1 MLNTRDEINL
11 HRLLISCESKLK
23 EQPIDVWTASE
34 KRKFTTDVVC
44 QVPSDTAKKTELCK
58 VTIGCFND
66 YINLKRL
73 FMNSVAPYTP
83 RIDQLTRAVA
93 VHTMHVDVEK
103 GIAEA
108 RLGKRKLFEDLE
120 QYESSD
126 PEWLLELKRQDA
138 QAAQEALDRK
148 KKLLEQ
154 EEEEDLDEPKDEKE
168 EDEQDGPAKETFN
181 EKTNASEIRQRNNA
195 KNETSNIEHVLQ
207 HHRQMHDELTTD
219 LGRMAKQLKINSQ
232 AFGDTLSKDDVVLK
246 EAQQAVESNLTRMTK
261 ERQRLDVHYSKSWG
275 TSFMTMAVVLF
286 VCIMF
291 VLVFFTIKFLP
302 KAT

>member
-1 MLNTRDEINL
+1 MIKTNPRTTRRRRIAKTIQCKR
-11 HRLLISCESKLK
+11 HSTKRQMRLKYGKGKGRLIYS
-23 EQPIDVWTASE
+23 VWTHLI
-34 KRKFTTDVVC
+34 VI
-44 QVPSDTAKKTELCK
+44 L
-58 VTIGCFND
+58 I
-66 YINLKRL
+66 
-73 FMNSVAPYTP
+73 
-83 RIDQLTRAVA
+83 
-93 VHTMHVDVEK
+93 
-103 GIAEA
+103 
-108 RLGKRKLFEDLE
+108 
-120 QYESSD
+120 
-126 PEWLLELKRQDA
+126 
-138 QAAQEALDRK
+138 
-148 KKLLEQ
+148 
-154 EEEEDLDEPKDEKE
+154 
-168 EDEQDGPAKETFN
+168 
-181 EKTNASEIRQRNNA
+181 RNNA

>member
-1 MLNTRDEINL
+1 MLNTTDEINL
-11 HRLLISCESKLK
+11 HRLLISCENKLK

-34 KRKFTTDVVC
+34 KRKFATYVKYLATL
-44 QVPSDTAKKTELCK
+44 QKKSSPA
-58 VTIGCFND
+58 N
-66 YINLKRL
+66 
-73 FMNSVAPYTP
+73 VAPYAP

-93 VHTMHVDVEK
+93 VHTMHVDVDK
-103 GIAEA
+103 GIVEA
-108 RLGKRKLFEDLE
+108 RLGKKRLLE
-120 QYESSD
+120 EIKQYESPD
-126 PEWLLELKRQDA
+126 PEWLLELKRQDER
-138 QAAQEALDRK
+138 AAQDELDRK

-154 EEEEDLDEPKDEKE
+154 EEDQEEDQNEQKDETE
-168 EDEQDGPAKETFN
+168 EDDQDNPLQDTFN
-181 EKTNASEIRQRNNA
+181 EKTNTSEIRQRNTA

>member
-1 MLNTRDEINL
+1 MLNNTRDEINL
-11 HRLLISCESKLK
+11 HRLLISCENKLK
-23 EQPIDVWTASE
+23 EQPIDIWTASE
-34 KRKFTTDVVC
+34 KRKFATYVKYLATL
-44 QVPSDTAKKTELCK
+44 QKKSSSAST
-58 VTIGCFND
+58 
-66 YINLKRL
+66 
-73 FMNSVAPYTP
+73 
-83 RIDQLTRAVA
+83 Q
-93 VHTMHVDVEK
+93 HVDVEK
-103 GIAEA
+103 GIVEA
-108 RLGKRKLFEDLE
+108 RLGKRKLFEDLK

-126 PEWLLELKRQDA
+126 PEWLLELKRQDE
-138 QAAQEALDRK
+138 QAVQEALDRK

-154 EEEEDLDEPKDEKE
+154 EEEEDPNDPKGEKE
-168 EDEQDGPAKETFN
+168 EEEEQDDPVKETFN
-181 EKTNASEIRQRNNA
+181 EKTNASEMRQRNNA

-286 VCIMF
+286 RLEEEIVD
-291 VLVFFTIKFLP
+291 
-302 KAT
+302 

>member
-11 HRLLISCESKLK
+11 HRLLISCENKLK
-23 EQPIDVWTASE
+23 EQPMDVWTASE
-34 KRKFTTDVVC
+34 KRKFATYVKFLATL
-44 QVPSDTAKKTELCK
+44 QKKS
-58 VTIGCFND
+58 
-66 YINLKRL
+66 
-73 FMNSVAPYTP
+73 NSTNVAPYTP

-108 RLGKRKLFEDLE
+108 RLGKKKLFEDLE
-120 QYESSD
+120 QYESPD
-126 PEWLLELKRQDA
+126 PEWLLELKRQDE

-154 EEEEDLDEPKDEKE
+154 EEEEEEEENEDQNEPKDEID
-168 EDEQDGPAKETFN
+168 EDEQEDPVKETLN

-232 AFGDTLSKDDVVLK
+232 AFGDTLSKDDEVLK

-275 TSFMTMAVVLF
+275 EQRDGK
-286 VCIMF
+286 IDRRGGGE
-291 VLVFFTIKFLP
+291 
-302 KAT
+302 

>member
-1 MLNTRDEINL
+1 MLNTTDEINL
-11 HRLLISCESKLK
+11 HRLLISCENKLK

-34 KRKFTTDVVC
+34 KRKFATYVKYLATL
-44 QVPSDTAKKTELCK
+44 QKKS
-58 VTIGCFND
+58 NPA
-66 YINLKRL
+66 N
-73 FMNSVAPYTP
+73 VAPYAP

-93 VHTMHVDVEK
+93 VHTMHVDVDK
-103 GIAEA
+103 GIVEA
-108 RLGKRKLFEDLE
+108 RLGKKRLLE
-120 QYESSD
+120 ELKQYESPD
-126 PEWLLELKRQDA
+126 PEWLLELKRQDER
-138 QAAQEALDRK
+138 AAQDELDRK

-154 EEEEDLDEPKDEKE
+154 EEDQEEDQTEQKDETE
-168 EDEQDGPAKETFN
+168 EDDQDNPLQDTFN
-181 EKTNASEIRQRNNA
+181 EKTNTSEIRQRNTA
-195 KNETSNIEHVLQ
+195 KNETSNIEHVLH

>member
-1 MLNTRDEINL
+1 MLN
-11 HRLLISCESKLK
+11 IS
-23 EQPIDVWTASE
+23 
-34 KRKFTTDVVC
+34 
-44 QVPSDTAKKTELCK
+44 
-58 VTIGCFND
+58 
-66 YINLKRL
+66 
-73 FMNSVAPYTP
+73 
-83 RIDQLTRAVA
+83 
-93 VHTMHVDVEK
+93 
-103 GIAEA
+103 
-108 RLGKRKLFEDLE
+108 
-120 QYESSD
+120 
-126 PEWLLELKRQDA
+126 
-138 QAAQEALDRK
+138 
-148 KKLLEQ
+148 
-154 EEEEDLDEPKDEKE
+154 
-168 EDEQDGPAKETFN
+168 
-181 EKTNASEIRQRNNA
+181 IRNTS

-232 AFGDTLSKDDVVLK
+232 AFGDTLSKDDAVLK

>member
-1 MLNTRDEINL
+1 M
-11 HRLLISCESKLK
+11 RLKYGKGKGRLIYS
-23 EQPIDVWTASE
+23 VWTHLI
-34 KRKFTTDVVC
+34 VI
-44 QVPSDTAKKTELCK
+44 L
-58 VTIGCFND
+58 I
-66 YINLKRL
+66 
-73 FMNSVAPYTP
+73 
-83 RIDQLTRAVA
+83 
-93 VHTMHVDVEK
+93 
-103 GIAEA
+103 
-108 RLGKRKLFEDLE
+108 
-120 QYESSD
+120 
-126 PEWLLELKRQDA
+126 
-138 QAAQEALDRK
+138 
-148 KKLLEQ
+148 
-154 EEEEDLDEPKDEKE
+154 
-168 EDEQDGPAKETFN
+168 
-181 EKTNASEIRQRNNA
+181 RNNA

>member
-1 MLNTRDEINL
+1 MSI
-11 HRLLISCESKLK
+11 
-23 EQPIDVWTASE
+23 
-34 KRKFTTDVVC
+34 
-44 QVPSDTAKKTELCK
+44 
-58 VTIGCFND
+58 
-66 YINLKRL
+66 
-73 FMNSVAPYTP
+73 
-83 RIDQLTRAVA
+83 
-93 VHTMHVDVEK
+93 
-103 GIAEA
+103 
-108 RLGKRKLFEDLE
+108 
-120 QYESSD
+120 
-126 PEWLLELKRQDA
+126 
-138 QAAQEALDRK
+138 
-148 KKLLEQ
+148 
-154 EEEEDLDEPKDEKE
+154 
-168 EDEQDGPAKETFN
+168 
-181 EKTNASEIRQRNNA
+181 RNNA

-275 TSFMTMAVVLF
+275 TSFMTMAVALF